1 MRVASSQ
8 VRRVTSEGGHQ
19 GADVAAVRFGGARG
33 SWWDGSVPRMVT
45 WTEYRESIGDRSS
58 LFGALADMVSVEQAL
73 YPGSYVD
80 LSPSTA
86 IGSVTYVDTD
96 VRAAR
101 FFADDE
107 LVRAELA
114 GRTRSGAGHEVRFI
128 RADYTQPLDVPD
140 GRMDLLISL
149 FAGPVWEN
157 TGHYL
162 RPGGWLLANTSHG
175 DASLAALDPTLRL
188 AAVAQHRS
196 GRFRLVTEELEEY
209 LVPKRPVEA
218 DADRIRSTGRG
229 IAYTR
234 TAFAYL
240 YQRT

>member
-1 MRVASSQ
+1 MP
-8 VRRVTSEGGHQ
+8 RRVTWAQ
-19 GADVAAVRFGGARG
+19 
-33 SWWDGSVPRMVT
+33 
-45 WTEYRESIGDRSS
+45 YRESIGDRSS
-58 LFGALADMVSVEQAL
+58 LFASLADTLPIERAL

-86 IGSVTYVDTD
+86 VRSVTYVDTD
-96 VRAAR
+96 ARAAR
-101 FFADDE
+101 FFADDA

-114 GRTRSGAGHEVRFI
+114 GRSRPGAGLEVRFMA
-128 RADYTQPLDVPD
+128 RDYTQPLEVAE
-140 GRMDLLISL
+140 GGMDLLISL

-157 TGHYL
+157 AQRYL

-188 AAVAQHRS
+188 VGVVQHS
-196 GRFRLVTEELEEY
+196 GGQYRVTTDGLERY
-209 LVPKRPVEA
+209 LIPKRPETA

-240 YQRT
+240 FRAL